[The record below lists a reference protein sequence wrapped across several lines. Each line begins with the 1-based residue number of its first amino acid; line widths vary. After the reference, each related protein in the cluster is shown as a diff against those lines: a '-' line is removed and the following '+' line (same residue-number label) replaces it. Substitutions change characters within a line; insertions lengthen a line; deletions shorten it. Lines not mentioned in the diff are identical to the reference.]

1 VTRQRSGALFWSASF
16 LAFFISMANALQARV
31 NGATSAQI
39 DQPIVAAMVSV
50 GGGFILSTV
59 ILAASPKSRAGAWKV
74 LTSRK
79 SLDVRPWQYFA
90 GVGGGLF
97 ILGQTL
103 IVPSFGV
110 SIYIIAVVSGQTL
123 ASLFVDHWGIGPAGK
138 KTVTSARIL
147 AVLFAS
153 VGVAISALGRGVTPS
168 VAVAAICYGLAAGVA
183 TAVQYALNGRISQES
198 GSPMVASALNFFMGF
213 CFLTVLLILS
223 SALGLWELR
232 APPSIV
238 AYPELWLG
246 GPLGMLFIA
255 SAALFVRS
263 LGVLV
268 FAVVSVLGQL
278 CGAIL
283 LDVYFPAF
291 GTELTWLL
299 FLGLGITAVGVL
311 AATLSGRAEGPL

>member
-1 VTRQRSGALFWSASF
+1 
-16 LAFFISMANALQARV
+16 
-31 NGATSAQI
+31 
-39 DQPIVAAMVSV
+39 
-50 GGGFILSTV
+50 
-59 ILAASPKSRAGAWKV
+59 
-74 LTSRK
+74 
-79 SLDVRPWQYFA
+79 
-90 GVGGGLF
+90 
-97 ILGQTL
+97 
-103 IVPSFGV
+103 
-110 SIYIIAVVSGQTL
+110 
-123 ASLFVDHWGIGPAGK
+123 
-138 KTVTSARIL
+138 
-147 AVLFAS
+147 
-153 VGVAISALGRGVTPS
+153 
-168 VAVAAICYGLAAGVA
+168 
-183 TAVQYALNGRISQES
+183 
-198 GSPMVASALNFFMGF
+198 MVASALNFFMGF